1 MSTPMAPATTP
12 AATPGDAERRIGP
25 APQGMA
31 HTSRKPRWGVAAVY
45 LLGLLLMWGVYVL
58 RSPADAETT
67 FRFTGSDVLF
77 QIPEVTV
84 PSWLTAVLLG
94 VLFAA
99 TTAWVVWAKGHP
111 PAWVHVVGGL
121 AFIIATL
128 VWAAAGTGA
137 VVPVTSLLAG
147 ALALSVPL
155 IYGAMSGIL
164 CERSGVIN
172 IAIEGQLLFG
182 AFAAAVVA
190 SLAANAWF
198 GLIAAPIAGAL
209 VGALLVLFAVVFRVD
224 QIIVGVVLNTLVLGL
239 TGFFFSTLLSQDRAT
254 WNARQSLPELPIP
267 LLSEIPVL
275 GPVLFEQTILVYLM
289 YVLLVVLH
297 VMLFRSTW
305 GLRTR
310 AIGEHPKAA
319 DTVGVDVNRLRV
331 VNTLI
336 GGAVAGLGGAFFT
349 IGSGLAFGRDMSA
362 GNGFIA
368 LAAMILGR
376 WSPKGAVVAALLFG
390 FTKNLG
396 NVLSSIGSPLP
407 TDLLLMLPY
416 LVTIVAVAGLVGKVR
431 APAAE
436 GKAYVKGRS

>member
-1 MSTPMAPATTP
+1 MSTSISAATAPASAP
-12 AATPGDAERRIGP
+12 RNADADSGA

-31 HTSRKPRWGVAAVY
+31 QVASKPRWGVAAVY
-45 LLGLLLMWGVYVL
+45 ALGLLLMWLVYVL
-58 RSPADAETT
+58 RSPDGGSTT
-67 FRFTGSDVLF
+67 FQFTSPGDLF
-77 QIPEVTV
+77 TLPDVTV
-84 PSWLTAVLLG
+84 PALLTSVVLAVLFTG
-94 VLFAA
+94 I
-99 TTAWVVWAKGHP
+99 TAWVVARKGRP
-111 PAWVHVVGGL
+111 PAWVHLIGGL
-121 AFIIATL
+121 TFILGTL
-128 VWAAAGTGA
+128 VWAAAGTSA
-137 VVPVTSLLAG
+137 VVPVVSLLAG

-155 IYGAMSGIL
+155 IFGAMSGIL
-164 CERSGVIN
+164 CERSGIIN

-198 GLIAAPIAGAL
+198 GLVAAPIAGAL

-239 TGFFFSTLLSQDRAT
+239 TGFLFSSVLSQDRAT
-254 WNARQSLPELPIP
+254 WNARQALPDLPIP
-267 LLSEIPVL
+267 VLSKIPVI
-275 GPVLFEQTILVYLM
+275 GPVLFDQTILVYLM
-289 YVLLVVLH
+289 YGLLILLH

-349 IGSGLAFGRDMSA
+349 IGAGLAFGRDMSA

-368 LAAMILGR
+368 LAAMILGK

-416 LVTIVAVAGLVGKVR
+416 LVTIVAVAGLVGRVR
-431 APAAE
+431 PPAAE
-436 GKAYVKGRS
+436 GIAYVKGH